1 MNLVKIRMKNI
12 KNNNNN
18 SLKKSWMESNKNKY
32 LSSFRGEENNK
43 DNDNIINT
51 KTKL

>member
-1 MNLVKIRMKNI
+1 
-12 KNNNNN
+12 
-18 SLKKSWMESNKNKY
+18 MESNKNKY
-32 LSSFRGEENNK
+32 LSSFKNKENNK